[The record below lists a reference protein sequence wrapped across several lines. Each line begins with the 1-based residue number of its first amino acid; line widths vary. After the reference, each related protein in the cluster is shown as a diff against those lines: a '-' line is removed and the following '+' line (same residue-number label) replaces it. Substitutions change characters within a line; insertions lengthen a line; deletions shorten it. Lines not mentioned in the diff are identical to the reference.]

1 MNFVDYPLFQM
12 LVWALF
18 ACKDWRWMPCLEPR
32 YLGVVVVVE
41 GDVVAY
47 VVGYGAVSVGGRF
60 LVLVVDVGLILK
72 QAIKVK
78 LANVCMYNVH
88 IMLIFYC

>member
-1 MNFVDYPLFQM
+1 
-12 LVWALF
+12 
-18 ACKDWRWMPCLEPR
+18 MPCCLEPR

-41 GDVVAY
+41 GGVVAY

-60 LVLVVDVGLILK
+60 LVLVVDIGLILK

-78 LANVCMYNVH
+78 LANVCTMY
-88 IMLIFYC
+88 ILC